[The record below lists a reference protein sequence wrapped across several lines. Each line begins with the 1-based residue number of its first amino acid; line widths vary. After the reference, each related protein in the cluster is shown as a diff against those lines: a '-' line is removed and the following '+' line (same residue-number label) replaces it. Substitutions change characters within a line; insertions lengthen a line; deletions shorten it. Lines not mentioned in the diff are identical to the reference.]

1 MISKKTVRKLASV
14 FIVGLLAAIF
24 TVNSFAIEYGGTA
37 GEGGQ
42 STASGGGLYSIE
54 ENNGICGYRF
64 YFISTT
70 VTPSSPSPYT
80 PRR

>member
-14 FIVGLLAAIF
+14 FIVGLFAALF

-37 GEGGQ
+37 GAGDTSAATGG
-42 STASGGGLYSIE
+42 YSIE
-54 ENNGICGYRF
+54 ETTGICGYRF